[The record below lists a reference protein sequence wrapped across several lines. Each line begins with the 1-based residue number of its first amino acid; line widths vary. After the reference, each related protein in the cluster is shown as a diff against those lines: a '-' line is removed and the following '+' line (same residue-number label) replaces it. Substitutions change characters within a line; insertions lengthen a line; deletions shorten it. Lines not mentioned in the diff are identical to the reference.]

1 MNGRGSV
8 RWLLRSL
15 GLGLLLG
22 ILMFATYIAVAMLP
36 F

>member
-15 GLGLLLG
+15 LLGLLLG
-22 ILMFATYIAVAMLP
+22 LLMFATYIAVAMLP